1 MVLSPSRR
9 HGVTEVDSQWGA
21 GTVRWRKWEMEG
33 GEEVDGD
40 GMEIVCVCVC
50 VRRWVGE
57 STVGTGIST
66 LSHRV
71 SVQPST
77 TAEHTTLDSSART
90 G

>member
-50 VRRWVGE
+50 E
-57 STVGTGIST
+57 TVGG
-66 LSHRV
+66 R
-71 SVQPST
+71 
-77 TAEHTTLDSSART
+77 EHGRYWYFYPVTSC
-90 G
+90 